1 MKSVPPAVAGGCAKS
16 TRQAEQFT
24 SDPPATA
31 GGTDTLD
38 AKLSIRSAHEQDFK
52 VMNLQLERI
61 ELREIELPLKWPFE
75 TSFGRTTR
83 RRILI
88 VRVFDTDGA
97 NGYGECVAAENPFY
111 NHETIDT
118 AWLMTT
124 KYIAPLLAA
133 ARVESAAQ
141 VSEALAPIRE
151 NRMAKAGVEAAMWDM
166 EAKTLQTP
174 LWKHIGGTREEIAC
188 GVSIGLQDTTE
199 ALLDK
204 ITREIE
210 SGYQR
215 IKIKIK
221 PGKDVQLV
229 EAVRQRFPS
238 LTLSVDANSA
248 YKIETDASVLKR
260 LDEYNL
266 LMIEQPLAPGDIV
279 DHAKLQRELKTPIC
293 LDESIVCLT
302 NARHA
307 HELGAC
313 RIINIKLGR
322 VGGYAEAHAIQSF
335 AQEKDMPV
343 WCGGMLEAGIGRA
356 HNIALSTLPGFTLP
370 GDVSASA
377 RYWEEDIIAPLVT
390 VSPKGT
396 IKAPTGHGIGY
407 EVNEARIEALTVR
420 RETIPLTSSH

>member
-1 MKSVPPAVAGGCAKS
+1 MYLQ
-16 TRQAEQFT
+16 T
-24 SDPPATA
+24 
-31 GGTDTLD
+31 
-38 AKLSIRSAHEQDFK
+38 SAHEADFT
-52 VMNLQLERI
+52 VMTLQLEHI

-88 VRVFDTDGA
+88 VRAFDKHGA
-97 NGYGECVAAENPFY
+97 SGYGECVAGENPFF

-118 AWLMTT
+118 AWLIAA
-124 KYIAPLLAA
+124 KHVAPLLAA
-133 ARVESAAQ
+133 ARVENAAQ
-141 VSEALAPIRE
+141 VSQALGPIRE
-151 NRMAKAGVEAAMWDM
+151 NRMAKAGVEAAIWDL
-166 EAKTLQTP
+166 EAKIAQVP
-174 LWKHIGGTREEIAC
+174 LWQHIKGTRDEITC
-188 GVSIGLQDTTE
+188 GVSIGLQNSTE

-204 ITREIE
+204 VSREVE

-229 EAVRQRFPS
+229 EAIRKQFPAIA
-238 LTLSVDANSA
+238 LSVDANSA
-248 YKIETDASVLKR
+248 YQIEADAPLLKL
-260 LDEYNL
+260 LDDYNL
-266 LMIEQPLAPGDIV
+266 LMIEQPLAPGDLL
-279 DHAKLQRELKTPIC
+279 DHAKLQRELRTPIC
-293 LDESIVCLT
+293 LDESILCLT
-302 NARHA
+302 NAHHA

-322 VGGYAEAHAIQSF
+322 VGGYNEACAIQSF
-335 AQEKDMPV
+335 AQEHDIPV

-377 RYWEEDIIAPLVT
+377 RYWEEDIIEPPVT
-390 VSPKGT
+390 VSREGT
-396 IKAPTGHGIGY
+396 IKAPTGPGIGY

-420 RETIPLTSSH
+420 RETVHLT